1 MSVLNLI
8 NLENVSKYYTMGEV
22 KVSALSNLSLEIDV
36 GKFVVLI
43 GPSGTGK
50 STLLNLIS
58 AIDTPSKGRILIE
71 GVDISFLTR
80 KQRAQFRR
88 HKIGFIFQFYN
99 LLPTLTAV
107 ENVEFGLA
115 LVGVTNSS
123 GSISYD
129 SKDIHAI
136 ALEWLEKVG
145 LTHRAN
151 HFPSQ
156 MSGGEQQRVAIARA
170 LAKDPPIIIADE
182 PTGNLD
188 FRTGIKILKLMKELN
203 KQTQKTFIIATH
215 NGQLAKI
222 ADYVISLQMGDV
234 ETYDQIPKEDL
245 DNLIW

>member
-1 MSVLNLI
+1 MSELSLI
-8 NLENVSKYYTMGEV
+8 NLENVSKDYTMGEV
-22 KVSALSNLSLEIDV
+22 EVNALADLSLEIGK
-36 GKFVVLI
+36 GKFVILI

-88 HKIGFIFQFYN
+88 HKIGFIFQFFN
-99 LLPTLTAV
+99 LIPTLTAV

-115 LVGVTNSS
+115 LVGVPDSS
-123 GSISYD
+123 GNRSYNT
-129 SKDIHAI
+129 KEIHAT

-170 LAKDPPIIIADE
+170 LAKNPPIIIADE

-188 FRTGIKILKLMKELN
+188 FRTGIKVLKLMKELN
-203 KQTQKTFIIATH
+203 KETQKTFIIATH
-215 NGQLAKI
+215 NSQLAKI
-222 ADYVISLQMGDV
+222 ADYVISLQMGGI
-234 ETYDQIPKEDL
+234 ETYEQIPQDDL
-245 DNLIW
+245 DRLIW

>member
-1 MSVLNLI
+1 
-8 NLENVSKYYTMGEV
+8 MGEV
-22 KVSALSNLSLEIDV
+22 KVSALSDLSLEIDV

-88 HKIGFIFQFYN
+88 HKIGFIFQFFN

-129 SKDIHAI
+129 SKDIHAT

-145 LTHRAN
+145 LTHRVN

-188 FRTGIKILKLMKELN
+188 YRTGVKILKLMKELN

-222 ADYVISLQMGDV
+222 ADYVISLQMGGV